1 MNERNERMERDFM
14 VDTIDPVMLNALFP
28 SGLLDAKAGADSQNS
43 NQGGE
48 SSDSNSST
56 TEAAT
61 TE

>member
-1 MNERNERMERDFM
+1 MTQQECGRDFM
-14 VDTIDPVMLNALFP
+14 VIPGNAERPLP
-28 SGLLDAKAGADSQNS
+28 KWLLDAKAGADSQNS